1 MTHPRDTDSAA
12 VSAATRTLIDR
23 GLERPDVAVVLGS
36 GLSSFVDGLGDVL
49 VVPYSDIPGFPRTA
63 VSGHRGAVV
72 GCTLGGK
79 RTLVFSGR
87 VHHYEGCSPDDVT
100 FSVLLAAELGAG
112 VFVVTNASG
121 GIDPGF
127 DVGDLM
133 LVSDQIAAV
142 SGVRRLP
149 QGTFRMAGAY
159 SERLKALARRAAAD
173 RKIVLREGV
182 YMGSLGPTYETPA
195 EIRMARLMGASAVG
209 MSTVSEVQAAHS
221 RGLDVLGIALLTN
234 VPLPGR
240 FHGTT
245 HEEVLEAG
253 RRGAGALVSLVSS
266 TLERL

>member
-1 MTHPRDTDSAA
+1 MTHPRDTAGVSVAA
-12 VSAATRTLIDR
+12 AAKLLVER
-23 GLERPDVAVVLGS
+23 GLADPDAAVVLGS
-36 GLSSFVDGLGDVL
+36 GLSSFADGLGDAL

-63 VSGHRGAVV
+63 VSGHRGAVI
-72 GCTLGGK
+72 GCNLGGK

-87 VHHYEGCSPDDVT
+87 VHHYEGCSPADVT
-100 FSVLLAAELGAG
+100 FSVLLAAELGAS
-112 VFVVTNASG
+112 VFVITNASG

-133 LVSDQIAAV
+133 LISDQIAVV
-142 SGVRRLP
+142 SGTRRLP
-149 QGTFRMAGAY
+149 PGTFRMVGAY
-159 SERLKALARRAAAD
+159 SERLRAVARSAAAD
-173 RKIVLREGV
+173 GKIRLREGV

-221 RGLDVLGIALLTN
+221 RGLEVMGIALVTN

>member
-1 MTHPRDTDSAA
+1 VNVAA
-12 VSAATRTLIDR
+12 AAKLLVDR
-23 GLERPDVAVVLGS
+23 GLERPEAAVVLGS
-36 GLSSFVDGLGDVL
+36 GLSSFADGLGDAV
-49 VVPYSDIPGFPRTA
+49 VVPYSDVPGFPRTA
-63 VSGHRGAVV
+63 VSGHRGAAV
-72 GCTLGGK
+72 GCILGGK

-87 VHHYEGCSPDDVT
+87 VHHYEGLTPDDVT

-112 VFVVTNASG
+112 VFVITNASG

-133 LVSDQIAAV
+133 LIRDQIAAV
-142 SGVRRLP
+142 SGPRRLP
-149 QGTFRMAGAY
+149 QSTFRMGGAY
-159 SERLKALARRAAAD
+159 SERLGAAARVAAAD
-173 RKIVLREGV
+173 LKIKLREGV

-221 RGLDVLGIALLTN
+221 RGLEVLGIALMTN

-245 HEEVLEAG
+245 HDEVLEAG
-253 RRGAGALVSLVSS
+253 RRGAGALLSLVSS

>member
-1 MTHPRDTDSAA
+1 
-12 VSAATRTLIDR
+12 
-23 GLERPDVAVVLGS
+23 VVLGS
-36 GLSSFVDGLGDVL
+36 GLSSFADGLGDAL
-49 VVPYSDIPGFPRTA
+49 VVPYADIPGFPRTA
-63 VSGHRGAVV
+63 VSGHRGAAV

-79 RTLVFSGR
+79 RTLVLSGR
-87 VHHYEGCSPDDVT
+87 VHHYEGLSPADVT

-112 VFVVTNASG
+112 VFVITNASG

-133 LVSDQIAAV
+133 LIRDQIAAV
-142 SGVRRLP
+142 SGPRRLP
-149 QGTFRMAGAY
+149 TGTFRMVGAY
-159 SERLKALARRAAAD
+159 SERLRAVARSAAD
-173 RKIVLREGV
+173 DLKIRLREGI

-221 RGLDVLGIALLTN
+221 RGLEVMGIALMTN

>member
-1 MTHPRDTDSAA
+1 MTHTRDTDGAS
-12 VSAATRTLIDR
+12 VSAAMKLLLDR

-36 GLSSFVDGLGDVL
+36 GLSSFVDGLDDAV
-49 VVPYSDIPGFPRTA
+49 VVPYADIPGFPRTA

-79 RTLVFSGR
+79 RALVFSGR

-100 FSVLLAAELGAG
+100 FGVRLAAELGAG
-112 VFVVTNASG
+112 VLVITNASG

-133 LVSDQIAAV
+133 LISAQSAAGAGPR
-142 SGVRRLP
+142 SLP
-149 QGTFRMAGAY
+149 QSTFRLGGAY
-159 SERLKALARRAAAD
+159 SKRRRAVARTAAAD
-173 RKIVLREGV
+173 LKMRLREGV

-195 EIRMARLMGASAVG
+195 EIRMARLMGARAVG

-221 RGLDVLGIALLTN
+221 RELEVLGIALLTN

-253 RRGAGALVSLVSS
+253 RLGAGALVSLVSN